1 MPLTSVAGGS
11 WNDGN
16 WFASAGFCGPGSS
29 RLVRL
34 LPLILP
40 SAGESGLPNEAA
52 DAAADTPSAAAEAA
66 APNRT
71 SRRDRLLIG
80 CLTDPYLGDSQF
92 CDPPFPGHFEGL
104 AVNYEC
110 NIRFAAAYEFACRP
124 RTRVSTSAAKRARY
138 GFSAMSPVPR
148 SNFEEPI

>member
-40 SAGESGLPNEAA
+40 SAGESGLPNVAA
-52 DAAADTPSAAAEAA
+52 DAAPDTPRAAAEAA
-66 APNRT
+66 APSKI
-71 SRRDRLLIG
+71 SRRDKLFIG
-80 CLTDPYLGDSQF
+80 GLTDPYLVMVSVVARHFREISADSPIITIAMRF
-92 CDPPFPGHFEGL
+92 EPSCDGL
-104 AVNYEC
+104 
-110 NIRFAAAYEFACRP
+110 
-124 RTRVSTSAAKRARY
+124 S
-138 GFSAMSPVPR
+138 
-148 SNFEEPI
+148 